1 MRSHIIVGGGTAGAI
16 IAARLSE
23 NPNASVLLLEAGPD
37 YAAEQATPA
46 DLLDSK
52 NLAGSAHDWGY
63 KAIPVEGRVMPY
75 QRGKVVGGTSAI
87 NAVAAL
93 WPRPTDFDAW
103 AALGNT
109 DWRFADVA
117 PYFQRLES
125 DTDGLGSHHGRHGP
139 IPIARYGEAEL
150 IPIQRALY
158 QGCLAAGFA
167 KIKDH
172 NDLKSSGVGPWPM
185 NRSGDTRMSTL
196 LSHVV
201 PARGRR
207 NLTIRGNCLVD
218 RLVLDGDRVRGLRL
232 ADGSTEEADC
242 ITLCAGAIGSPAILM
257 RSGIG
262 PKRDLAAL
270 GIKSTIDLPGV
281 GARLWD
287 HAAVPVRLVPHDGE
301 CVIGRD
307 PRMQIM
313 GRFTAP
319 GSPQADDMQLV
330 MTSHLDLR
338 AAPALM
344 EEAGVPVVAVLRV
357 ALMLPHGHGRLRLWQ
372 APIRPCSPRSN

>member
-1 MRSHIIVGGGTAGAI
+1 
-16 IAARLSE
+16 
-23 NPNASVLLLEAGPD
+23 
-37 YAAEQATPA
+37 
-46 DLLDSK
+46 
-52 NLAGSAHDWGY
+52 
-63 KAIPVEGRVMPY
+63 MPY

-117 PYFQRLES
+117 PYFQRLEA

-196 LSHVV
+196 LSYVG

-207 NLTIRGNCLVD
+207 NLTMRGNCLVD

-287 HAAVPVRLVPHDGE
+287 HAAVPIRLVPHDGE

-313 GRFTAP
+313 GALHGARLAAGGRHAAGDDLASRSARSAGADGRGRRP
-319 GSPQADDMQLV
+319 GGRRLARRADAAA
-330 MTSHLDLR
+330 R
-338 AAPALM
+338 ARPA
-344 EEAGVPVVAVLRV
+344 A
-357 ALMLPHGHGRLRLWQ
+357 LWQ